1 MASQLHYAAIMETIS
16 HLDFV
21 VGGAGKAAPSSAS
34 NFGSQVSS
42 VFSNF
47 GSQVSSTF
55 NTVTSSPQFHQA
67 ATALGDAAAG
77 CAAGA
82 TKGIF
87 GGPHAAAIG
96 CAIGAGTGAIGD
108 VIKDFSPLVLS
119 ATSKK

>member
-1 MASQLHYAAIMETIS
+1 METIS

-21 VGGAGKAAPSSAS
+21 VGGAVKAAASSS
-34 NFGSQVSS
+34 PLSSFGSSIGS
-42 VFSNF
+42 AFNSF

-55 NTVTSSPQFHQA
+55 NTVTSSPQFKQA
-67 ATALGDAAAG
+67 TTALGDAAGG

-87 GGPHAAAIG
+87 GGPHAALIG

-108 VIKDFSPLVLS
+108 VIKDLSPLVMS
-119 ATSKK
+119 STKK